1 MRMLGDYIYSLR
13 SPTEREEGDDLRGGL
28 SVVFH
33 NLQRGQV
40 GSCAHMSVLLAGFWR
55 SLGGHTRIIRWATAE
70 GATGHVAVE
79 LYSTTYS
86 RWMYYDMNLN
96 GFGADNDGIPLS
108 IAALRSNLLTGENL
122 VPVVNPVAHEWTV
135 NDFRAVLV
143 AYPVEWYVLNNAM
156 SYFEPSHRFGRL
168 NRLYPMLNAL
178 PRPLDRVADNLVG
191 ARESP
196 PGRGRQDP
204 DRRLTVFR
212 RSEVAGRLPACS
224 DRVLLGHAVT
234 GATPRRPDARRRL
247 RLTLTR
253 HRRPFRR
260 RSHHSAERQ
269 TANGSI
275 HHGERI
281 G

>member
-1 MRMLGDYIYSLR
+1 MLGDYIYSLR
-13 SPTEREEGDDLRGGL
+13 SPTEREEGDDLRDGL

-96 GFGADNDGIPLS
+96 GFGADDDGIPLS

-191 ARESP
+191 AR
-196 PGRGRQDP
+196 
-204 DRRLTVFR
+204 DRRLVVDGKIQIGGLLSFEGAR
-212 RSEVAGRLPACS
+212 WLVGYLLAVIAFCS
-224 DRVLLGHAVT
+224 VTLL
-234 GATPRRPDARRRL
+234 RARRRAA
-247 RLTLTR
+247 LTR
-253 HRRPFRR
+253 
-260 RSHHSAERQ
+260 AVVY
-269 TANGSI
+269 A
-275 HHGERI
+275 
-281 G
+281 